1 MKMNKKTKSRSDEAL
16 RLPPIMSKLCLHKST
31 VFLLFFICLYSGS
44 CTNGSG
50 RVGIGISSKNISN
63 QWVYN
68 FRYLDGRVNGIFT
81 AKNDNARLIHSSNLE
96 NGTIVFQLYN
106 SKNNLLM
113 TFPANNTTDT
123 ITGIFNKGER
133 YIISATV
140 SKAKGRFEF
149 KME

>member
-1 MKMNKKTKSRSDEAL
+1 MTDFSDNFL
-16 RLPPIMSKLCLHKST
+16 IMSKLCLHKLT
-31 VFLLFFICLYSGS
+31 VFLLFFIYLYSGS

-50 RVGIGISSKNISN
+50 RVGIGIS
-63 QWVYN
+63 
-68 FRYLDGRVNGIFT
+68 
-81 AKNDNARLIHSSNLE
+81 
-96 NGTIVFQLYN
+96 